1 MNDDFGEEYRKHL
14 REQLKP
20 IKQLEKIRLVSNNIC
35 YGPMPEPDEI
45 VEQVLIIHA
54 DGRVSVSYHPFGAH
68 SRDIDALFL
77 CFFQDKIREIFIS
90 FDGKENVQGVK
101 NCIEN
106 FNEKSWKSA
115 NGSFRWHSVTL
126 NTEAEDK
133 DMKRDAGKYGNVY
146 KELLNILGSD
156 AAVRKIW
163 KAFAGTTVNFPKRL
177 YARDYMLEYI
187 REHMYDM
194 KPSEIAKEMDFTE
207 RRVRQ
212 IMREIKEAENDENK
226 ENE

>member
-1 MNDDFGEEYRKHL
+1 MKKVG
-14 REQLKP
+14 
-20 IKQLEKIRLVSNNIC
+20 
-35 YGPMPEPDEI
+35 
-45 VEQVLIIHA
+45 
-54 DGRVSVSYHPFGAH
+54 
-68 SRDIDALFL
+68 
-77 CFFQDKIREIFIS
+77 
-90 FDGKENVQGVK
+90 
-101 NCIEN
+101 
-106 FNEKSWKSA
+106 KSA

-126 NTEAEDK
+126 NTEAEDE

-146 KELLNILGSD
+146 RELLNILGSD

-194 KPSEIAKEMDFTE
+194 KPSEIAKEMDLTE

-212 IMREIKEAENDENK
+212 IMREIKEAENDEK